1 MSLTSDRCQ
10 YHLGDVKFVSGQLN
24 GNKSDFNLVYDH
36 LMEVRDLPS
45 RNAAKRYLNER
56 GLTPHHVD
64 SETIQFVPKGLHGK
78 FPHVGAAS
86 DLRNQ

>member
-1 MSLTSDRCQ
+1 MHRIYQASAPQRIVT
-10 YHLGDVKFVSGQLN
+10 LGDVKFGSGQLN
-24 GNKSDFNLVYDH
+24 GSKSDFNLVYDH

-64 SETIQFVPKGLHGK
+64 SETIQFVPKGLQ
-78 FPHVGAAS
+78 S
-86 DLRNQ
+86 MSLM